1 MEPTS
6 VLNTLDT
13 VANILGVPTAMFL
26 GWVYMRVRQL
36 SSEVESLKKARED
49 DRKDSDMKLSAIYDK
64 LNLLLADVS
73 FIKGRFSENK

>member
-1 MEPTS
+1 MESS
-6 VLNTLDT
+6 VLESLNAIGGT
-13 VANILGVPTAMFL
+13 VGIPAALLV
-26 GWVYMRVRQL
+26 GWLLMRVKQL

-73 FIKGRFSENK
+73 FIKGRFSETK